1 MELVE
6 ILTRLGGVASTAELV
21 AVSSRRKVR
30 SALGRGEV
38 VRVGRDRLALPAREH
53 GVRAAR
59 ALNGYLSHASA
70 ALHHGWEI
78 WSQPDLPRVMLPRG
92 RTVPHELPE
101 LAEIGVRHL
110 PSSDRDGWATS
121 YLRTVLD
128 CARDLPF
135 VEALAVADSA
145 LRSGDLMVDNL
156 EAAAARLTRGGRAC
170 ASSPVARRPSCGQP
184 VRVSAAGA
192 GDPVRPGRHSPVRD
206 RCGVAG
212 WLVLRFT
219 WDQVRHNPDSVRR
232 TIRSLLET
240 REQPHASPTPA
251 DDGPSVPA

>member
-156 EAAAARLTRGGRAC
+156 EAAAARLTR
-170 ASSPVARRPSCGQP
+170 
-184 VRVSAAGA
+184 A
-192 GDPVRPGRHSPVRD
+192 GDAR
-206 RCGVAG
+206 
-212 WLVLRFT
+212 
-219 WDQVRHNPDSVRR
+219 VRR
-232 TIRSLLET
+232 VLLLADLRAANPFESALRALAIQSGLDVIPQYETGAASRAGSCCGSRGTRSGTI
-240 REQPHASPTPA
+240 PTP
-251 DDGPSVPA
+251 